1 MSDDFLDRDEIN
13 DYCDDDVDEKKIPN
27 KMIEKTTIKKIEE
40 DSDEDMIYDKLTK
53 FAEDSKSLQTEYKFN
68 PDDNKYY
75 LPGDF
80 SLPKST
86 YDNLF
91 DH

>member
-1 MSDDFLDRDEIN
+1 
-13 DYCDDDVDEKKIPN
+13 
-27 KMIEKTTIKKIEE
+27 
-40 DSDEDMIYDKLTK
+40 MIYDKLTQ
-53 FAEDSKSLQTEYKFN
+53 FADDSKSLQTEYKFN
-68 PDDNKYY
+68 PEDDKYY

-91 DH
+91 DHQKQGIQWLYNLWDN

>member
-1 MSDDFLDRDEIN
+1 ML
-13 DYCDDDVDEKKIPN
+13 
-27 KMIEKTTIKKIEE
+27 
-40 DSDEDMIYDKLTK
+40 YDKLTQ
-53 FAEDSKSLQTEYKFN
+53 FADDSKSLQTEYKFN
-68 PDDNKYY
+68 PEDDKYY

-91 DH
+91 DHQKQGIQWLYNLWDN

>member
-1 MSDDFLDRDEIN
+1 
-13 DYCDDDVDEKKIPN
+13 
-27 KMIEKTTIKKIEE
+27 
-40 DSDEDMIYDKLTK
+40 MIYDKLTQ

-68 PDDNKYY
+68 PEDDKYY

-91 DH
+91 DHQKQGIQWLYNLWDN

>member
-1 MSDDFLDRDEIN
+1 
-13 DYCDDDVDEKKIPN
+13 
-27 KMIEKTTIKKIEE
+27 
-40 DSDEDMIYDKLTK
+40 MIYDKLTQ
-53 FAEDSKSLQTEYKFN
+53 FADDSKSLQTEYKFN
-68 PDDNKYY
+68 PEDDKFY

-91 DH
+91 DHQKQGIQWLYNLWDN

>member
-1 MSDDFLDRDEIN
+1 
-13 DYCDDDVDEKKIPN
+13 
-27 KMIEKTTIKKIEE
+27 
-40 DSDEDMIYDKLTK
+40 MIYDKLTK